1 MNNRVSYL
9 DLIKPLI
16 FFTIINNK
24 FYICKEISKTKP
36 KGSIE
41 VQYEYTITLRMV
53 VFGFPLITTG
63 KYEAKF
69 HHRT

>member
-9 DLIKPLI
+9 DPIKPLI
-16 FFTIINNK
+16 FFTIISNK

-36 KGSIE
+36 KGLK

-53 VFGFPLITTG
+53 VFGLPLITTG